1 MKPEQVDK
9 LRRLT
14 GKKTALGA
22 FTVAADRAISCI
34 NEFARWTWEQEKRGR
49 THCGLAEAR
58 AELRWLLEC
67 HGLREAEG
75 VEE

>member
-14 GKKTALGA
+14 GKNTPLGV

-34 NEFARWTWEQEKRGR
+34 NEFAKWTWQQEALGR

-58 AELRWLLEC
+58 AELRFILEW

-75 VEE
+75 EE

>member
-1 MKPEQVDK
+1 MKPTQVEK

-14 GKKTALGA
+14 GKSTPLGV
-22 FTVAADRAISCI
+22 FTVAADRAISRI
-34 NEFARWTWEQEKRGR
+34 IDFARWTWVQENRRR

-75 VEE
+75 EE